1 MRFFDNA
8 GLWTWKHEVTQAP
21 NLNIGKGKIM
31 AANGNL
37 NQEVKTY
44 HGFLALMK
52 WGTVVS
58 VAVAAFVIL
67 MIA

>member
-1 MRFFDNA
+1 
-8 GLWTWKHEVTQAP
+8 
-21 NLNIGKGKIM
+21 M